1 MLHARLRLFL
11 LMLLAVC
18 ATDALAQEVAIPSPV
33 PPQEQQGKIQATQQ
47 PVTPIPPLT
56 EEDRAAAFPGLGGHP
71 AHDKKV
77 FSFVLFDQLEW
88 RTGGETETVNWDMTG
103 WIGGDVHRLWFRT
116 EGETAEKRLYEGEAQ
131 LLYGRAFSRWWD
143 FVAGVRQDI
152 RPDPARSWAAIGIQG
167 LAPHFFEVRATAYV
181 GASWRTQARFEAEY
195 EMLITNRL
203 ILQPRVEFNLSGKSD
218 PERSIGSG
226 LTSAEEGLRL
236 RYEFRREFAPYVG
249 ISWNQKFGGTADFAR
264 AEGEATRATRFTV
277 GIRAWF

>member
-1 MLHARLRLFL
+1 MLRARLRLL
-11 LMLLAVC
+11 VLMLLVIGA
-18 ATDALAQEVAIPSPV
+18 ADALAQ
-33 PPQEQQGKIQATQQ
+33 GTQQ

-56 EEDRAAAFPGLGGHP
+56 EEDRAAAFADFGGHP
-71 AHDKKV
+71 AHDKQI

-88 RTGGETETVNWDMTG
+88 RTGGEKKTVNWDATG
-103 WIGGDVHRLWFRT
+103 WIGGDIHRLWLRT
-116 EGETAEKRLYEGEAQ
+116 EGETDDTQLHEAEGH

-152 RPDPARSWAAIGIQG
+152 RPGPARTWAAIGIQG
-167 LAPHFFEVRATAYV
+167 LAPSFFEVRATAYV
-181 GASWRTQARFEAEY
+181 GASWRTQARLEAEY

-218 PERSIGSG
+218 PERGIGSG

-236 RYEFRREFAPYVG
+236 RYELRREFAPYVG
-249 ISWNQKFGGTADFAR
+249 ISWNQTFGGTADFVR
-264 AEGEATRATRFTV
+264 AGGEKTRAIRFTG

>member
-1 MLHARLRLFL
+1 MFPARRRLL
-11 LMLLAVC
+11 LLILLAVG
-18 ATDALAQEVAIPSPV
+18 AADALAQGVTIPLPAAR
-33 PPQEQQGKIQATQQ
+33 QEEERKIQATQQ

-56 EEDRAAAFPGLGGHP
+56 EEDRAAAFPDFSGHP
-71 AHDKKV
+71 THDKKI

-88 RTGGETETVNWDMTG
+88 QAGGETETVNWDATG
-103 WIGGDVHRLWFRT
+103 WIGGDIHRLWFRT
-116 EGETAEKRLYEGEAQ
+116 DGETDEKRLHEGEAH

-143 FVAGVRQDI
+143 FIAGVRQDI
-152 RPDPARSWAAIGIQG
+152 RPDPARTWAAVGVQG
-167 LAPHFFEVRATAYV
+167 LAPYFFEVRATAYI

-218 PERSIGSG
+218 PERGIGAG
-226 LTSAEEGLRL
+226 FTSAEEGLRL

-264 AEGEATRATRFTV
+264 AEGEDTGTTRFTV

>member
-1 MLHARLRLFL
+1 MLF
-11 LMLLAVC
+11 AVG
-18 ATDALAQEVAIPSPV
+18 ATDALAQELAIPLPV
-33 PPQEQQGKIQATQQ
+33 LPQQQQHTVQATQQ

-56 EEDRAAAFPGLGGHP
+56 EEDRAAAFPDFGGHP
-71 AHDKKV
+71 THDKKI

-88 RTGGETETVNWDMTG
+88 RTGSETETVNWDITG

-116 EGETAEKRLYEGEAQ
+116 EGETDEKRLHEGDAE
-131 LLYGRAFSRWWD
+131 LLYGQAFSRWWD
-143 FVAGVRQDI
+143 FVVGVRQDI
-152 RPDPARSWAAIGIQG
+152 RPDPAQTWAAIGIQG
-167 LAPHFFEVRATAYV
+167 LASYFFELRATAYI
-181 GASWRTQARFEAEY
+181 GASWRTQARFDAEY

-264 AEGEATRATRFTV
+264 AGGEPTRATRFTV

>member
-1 MLHARLRLFL
+1 
-11 LMLLAVC
+11 MLLAAG
-18 ATDALAQEVAIPSPV
+18 ATDALAQAN
-33 PPQEQQGKIQATQQ
+33 QQ

-56 EEDRAAAFPGLGGHP
+56 EEDRAAAFPDLGGHA
-71 AHDKKV
+71 AHDKKI

-88 RTGGETETVNWDMTG
+88 RTGSETETVNWDMTG

-116 EGETAEKRLYEGEAQ
+116 EGETDEKRLHEADAH

-143 FVAGVRQDI
+143 FVAGMRQDI
-152 RPDPARSWAAIGIQG
+152 RPDPARTWGAIGIQG
-167 LAPHFFEVRATAYV
+167 LAPYFFEVRATAYV

-195 EMLITNRL
+195 EVLITNRL

-218 PERSIGSG
+218 PERGIGSG

-249 ISWNQKFGGTADFAR
+249 ITWNQKFGGTADFAR
-264 AEGEATRATRFTV
+264 AGGEKTRATRFTV